1 LAIRAEHTRVAC
13 AQLAPVLGD
22 ADGNRLRAAQ
32 AIQDA
37 AGLGAE
43 LVVLPELCTSGYAFA
58 DAAEARDCAEPI
70 DGPTVRAWTELARR
84 RAIVIV
90 GGICELDADGALR
103 NTAVVVDRRGL
114 RAGYRKTHLWGREPL
129 IFAAGE
135 VPPPVIGTDLGQ
147 VGVAVCYDAFFPEVL
162 RGLAVRGAELIAV
175 PMNSPVE
182 GPPLQPLA
190 AELVLAIAAAH
201 VNRVF
206 IAQADRAGEER
217 GIEWAQASAI
227 VAPDGSLLAG
237 PLTGTQL
244 LMADCELGLA
254 RSKSIGEHNDVLA
267 DRRPELYG
275 EAAQPTPTTK
285 ETVL

>member
-1 LAIRAEHTRVAC
+1 VH
-13 AQLAPVLGD
+13 
-22 ADGNRLRAAQ
+22 GNRLRAAE
-32 AIQDA
+32 AIENA
-37 AGLGAE
+37 AERGAE
-43 LVVLPELCTSGYAFA
+43 LLVLPELCTSGYAFA
-58 DAAEARDCAEPI
+58 DRSEAHDCGEPI
-70 DGPTVRAWTELARR
+70 DGPTVGAWIELARR
-84 RAIVIV
+84 HEIVIV
-90 GGICELDADGALR
+90 GGICELGADGALG
-103 NTAVVVDRRGL
+103 NSAVVVDRRGL

-129 IFAAGE
+129 IFEAGKL
-135 VPPPVIGTDLGQ
+135 PPPVIDTDVGR
-147 VGVAVCYDAFFPEVL
+147 VGVAICYDMFFPEVV

-217 GIEWAQASAI
+217 GIEWAEASAI
-227 VAPDGSLLAG
+227 VALDGSLLAG
-237 PLTGTQL
+237 PLPGTQL

-285 ETVL
+285 ETAL